1 MSTLSYLATDSAT
14 MLRRDLKHA
23 VRFPA
28 MTISGLAVPVLMML
42 LFRYVF
48 GGAIGTTLGGAGG
61 GQYVNYLVPGIIV
74 MAVGSAG
81 AATAIKVN
89 TDLNAGIIS
98 RFRTMAV
105 SRAAVLTGQ
114 VAGSFIRTML
124 SVVAVLGVAVLIGFR
139 PAAGPLEWIE
149 ALGVITLLV
158 LAITWL
164 GMAFGLATKT
174 VAGANSLAQLVAFL
188 PFISSAF
195 APPSS
200 MAAGAAWFA
209 RNQPFTPIIDTLR
222 DLFSGQPVGASG
234 LLAVVWSVVIVAGG
248 YLWSLSSFNR
258 MPNR

>member
-1 MSTLSYLATDSAT
+1 MSKFTNLVSDSVT
-14 MLRRDLKHA
+14 MLRRDMKHA

-28 MTISGLAVPVLMML
+28 MTIGSVVVPVMMML

-48 GGAIGTTLGGAGG
+48 GGAMGTALGGAGG
-61 GQYVNYLVPGIIV
+61 GQYVNYLVPGVLV

-81 AATAIKVN
+81 AGTAIKVN
-89 TDLNAGIIS
+89 GDMNVGIIA

-114 VAGSFIRTML
+114 VLGSFLRNMVAL
-124 SVVAVLGVAVLIGFR
+124 VAVLGVALLIGFR
-139 PAAGPLEWIE
+139 PAATPLQW
-149 ALGVITLLV
+149 LGVVGVLAVLV
-158 LAITWL
+158 LAVTWL

-174 VAGANSLAQLVAFL
+174 EGGANSLAQTVAFL

-200 MAAGAAWFA
+200 MASGAAWFA

-222 DLFSGQPVGASG
+222 DLFAGNPVGSSG
-234 LLAVVWSVVIVAGG
+234 ILAIVWSVVLVAGG
-248 YLWSLSSFNR
+248 YLWSMSSFSR
-258 MPNR
+258 TPNR